1 MSEDLVTIPDS
12 LIENSILLV
21 RGHKVILDKE
31 LARLYGVS
39 TKVLNQAVKRNA
51 NRFPEDFM
59 FQLTTEETAAWHQAT
74 SDPILRSQNVIL
86 RSRPNLR
93 SQFVT
98 LRSGTSRS
106 VKQPHGKHIKYRPYA
121 FTEHGILMLSSVLKS
136 ERAVQVNIQIMRT
149 FVRLRELLASNAD
162 LNRRLDDLEHNYD
175 AKFKVVF
182 DAIRRLLTAPKK
194 KKKTGRIGFRGKT

>member
-1 MSEDLVTIPDS
+1 MPEDLVTIPDS

-39 TKVLNQAVKRNA
+39 TRTLNQAVKRNL

-59 FQLTTEETAAWHQAT
+59 FQLTAEETTAWHQAT
-74 SDPILRSQNVIL
+74 ATPSRSQNVTL
-86 RSRPNLR
+86 KESPLR
-93 SQFVT
+93 SQIVI
-98 LRSGTSRS
+98 LKNSR
-106 VKQPHGKHIKYRPYA
+106 GKHIKYRPYA

-162 LNRRLDDLEHNYD
+162 LNRRLDDLERNYD
-175 AKFKVVF
+175 ARFKIVF
-182 DAIRRLLTAPKK
+182 DAIRTLLRPPR
-194 KKKTGRIGFRGKT
+194 KKTRRIGFRGKT